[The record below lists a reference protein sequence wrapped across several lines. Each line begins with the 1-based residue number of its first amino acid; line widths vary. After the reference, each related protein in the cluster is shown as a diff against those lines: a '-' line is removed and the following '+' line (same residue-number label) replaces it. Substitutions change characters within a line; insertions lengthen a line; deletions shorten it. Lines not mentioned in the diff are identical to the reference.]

1 MRNLIRAALLAALI
15 APAAAAALG
24 PPPTPSGTSWLLV
37 DGQTGEVLA
46 ERDADTARPMAS
58 TTKMMTALVAL
69 ESGDLDRVVT
79 VVPAAGGV
87 GESSAGLK
95 PGQRITMRDLIRGL
109 MIGSGNDAAL
119 AIAYAVSGSEAEFVT
134 RMNDKAKEMG
144 LTATRFE
151 NPHGLDEPGHRSSPR
166 DLLVLGRAVMK
177 DPFLRE
183 LVGQRR
189 VSIPNPEGSGRVQL
203 ESENDLLSIMPEAD
217 GVKTGHTNGAGYVLV
232 SHATSDRLG
241 RDFYA
246 VVMGEPDRATR
257 AADSKA
263 LLEWAFSNY
272 ARPVVIPRGRTV
284 VDLAVQ
290 GVPGATVGLASPS
303 PVAATVRVGTP
314 VSMRVVAPSMATAP
328 VRRGARI
335 GRVEVVQD
343 GAVVARSALVAKGSV
358 DAPGFGDALKSA
370 FSGIGSVFS

>member
-1 MRNLIRAALLAALI
+1 MRNLLRAALLAALI
-15 APAAAAALG
+15 APAAAAAIG
-24 PPPTPSGTSWLLV
+24 PPPTPSGTAWLLV

-46 ERDADTARPMAS
+46 ERNADTARPMAS
-58 TTKMMTALVAL
+58 TTKMMTALVAM
-69 ESGDLDRVVT
+69 ESGDLDRVVA
-79 VVPAAGGV
+79 VVPAAAGV

-109 MIGSGNDAAL
+109 MIGSGNDAAI

-144 LTATRFE
+144 LTSTRFA
-151 NPHGLDEPGHRSSPR
+151 NPHGLDEPGHRSSPK

-183 LVGQRR
+183 LVGQRTIT
-189 VSIPNPEGSGRVQL
+189 IPGPSGSGRVRL

-232 SHATSDRLG
+232 AHATSPTLG

-263 LLEWAFSNY
+263 LLQWAFANY
-272 ARPVVIPRGRTV
+272 SRPVVIPRGRSV
-284 VDLAVQ
+284 VDLEVQ
-290 GVPGATVGLASPS
+290 GVPGATVALAPPA
-303 PVAATVRVGTP
+303 PVAATVRVGKP
-314 VSMRVVAPSMATAP
+314 VAMRVVAPSMATAP
-328 VRRGARI
+328 VARGQRV

-358 DAPGFGDALKSA
+358 DSPGFGDSLKSA

>member
-1 MRNLIRAALLAALI
+1 MRNLLRAALLAALI

-24 PPPTPSGTSWLLV
+24 PPPTPSGTAWLLV

-46 ERDADTARPMAS
+46 ERDAGTPRPMAS
-58 TTKMMTALVAL
+58 TTKMMTALVAM

-79 VVPAAGGV
+79 VVPAAAGV

-95 PGQRITMRDLIRGL
+95 PGQRITLRDLIRGL
-109 MIGSGNDAAL
+109 MIGSGNDAAI
-119 AIAYAVSGSEAEFVT
+119 AIAYAVAGSEADFVT

-144 LTATRFE
+144 LTGTRFA

-177 DPFLRE
+177 DPFLRD
-183 LVGQRR
+183 LVGQRS
-189 VSIPNPEGSGRVQL
+189 VTIPGPDGSGRVRLQ
-203 ESENDLLSIMPEAD
+203 SEDDLLSIMPEAD
-217 GVKTGHTNGAGYVLV
+217 GIKTGHTNDAGYVQV
-232 SHATSDRLG
+232 SHATSGRLG

-257 AADSKA
+257 ATDTKA

-284 VDLAVQ
+284 VDLDVQ
-290 GVPGATVGLASPS
+290 GVPGAAVALAPPA
-303 PVAATVRVGTP
+303 PVAATVRVGQP
-314 VSMRVVAPSMATAP
+314 VSMRVIAPSMAVAP
-328 VRRGARI
+328 VQRGQRV
-335 GRVEVVQD
+335 GRVEVLQGD
-343 GAVVARSALVAKGSV
+343 AVVARSALVAKGSV
-358 DAPGFGDALKSA
+358 DSPGFTDSLKEA

>member
-1 MRNLIRAALLAALI
+1 VRNVLRAALLAALM
-15 APAAAAALG
+15 APAAALAIG
-24 PPPTPSGTSWLLV
+24 PAPTPSGTAWMLV

-69 ESGDLDRVVT
+69 EDGDLDRVVA

-95 PGQRITMRDLIRGL
+95 PGQRITLRDLIRGL
-109 MIGSGNDAAL
+109 MIGSGNDAAI
-119 AIAYAVSGSEAEFVT
+119 AIAYAVAGSEAEFVT

-144 LTATRFE
+144 LTATRFS

-177 DPFLRE
+177 EPFLRE
-183 LVGQRR
+183 LVGQRTIT
-189 VSIPNPEGSGRVQL
+189 IPGPTGSGRVRL
-203 ESENDLLSIMPEAD
+203 ESENDLLSIMPDAD
-217 GVKTGHTNGAGYVLV
+217 GIKTGHTNGAGYVLV
-232 SHATSDRLG
+232 AHATSSTLG

-272 ARPVVIPRGRTV
+272 ARPVVIPRGRSV
-284 VDLAVQ
+284 VDLPVQ
-290 GVPGATVGLASPS
+290 GVPGATVALAPAT
-303 PVAATVRVGTP
+303 PVSATVRVGKP
-314 VSMRVVAPSMATAP
+314 VSMRVVAPGMAEAP
-328 VRRGARI
+328 VRRGQRV

-343 GAVVARSALVAKGSV
+343 GAVVARSALLATQSV
-358 DAPGFGDALKSA
+358 DAPGFTDSLKDA

>member
-1 MRNLIRAALLAALI
+1 M
-15 APAAAAALG
+15 APAAALAIG
-24 PPPTPSGTSWLLV
+24 PAPTPSGTSWLLV

-69 ESGDLDRVVT
+69 EDGDLDRVVA

-95 PGQRITMRDLIRGL
+95 PGQRITLRDLIRGL
-109 MIGSGNDAAL
+109 MIGSGNDAAI
-119 AIAYAVSGSEAEFVT
+119 AIAYAVAGSEAEFVT

-144 LTATRFE
+144 LTATRFS

-177 DPFLRE
+177 EPFLRE
-183 LVGQRR
+183 LVGQRTIT
-189 VSIPNPEGSGRVQL
+189 IPGPTGSGRVRL
-203 ESENDLLSIMPEAD
+203 ESENDLLSIMPDAD
-217 GVKTGHTNGAGYVLV
+217 GIKTGHTDGAGYVLV
-232 SHATSDRLG
+232 AHATSSRLG

-272 ARPVVIPRGRTV
+272 ARPVVIPRGRSV
-284 VDLAVQ
+284 VDLPVQ
-290 GVPGATVGLASPS
+290 GVPGATVALAPAT
-303 PVAATVRVGTP
+303 PVSATVRVGKP
-314 VSMRVVAPSMATAP
+314 VSMRVVAPGMAEAP
-328 VRRGARI
+328 VRRGQRV

-343 GAVVARSALVAKGSV
+343 GAVVARSALLATQSV
-358 DAPGFGDALKSA
+358 DAPGFTDSLKDA